1 MSDSEPDTPLDVS
14 STASETP
21 ETPTAEDPDA
31 DYRDEADWGLDDTKA
46 ADEPVERW
54 AVIGGQER
62 RLLVR
67 EATNADVERIK
78 TKLDNRRGGSGG
90 ELEALAEFFREH
102 IEEPA
107 SFATTTA
114 ADVEEMRMGVAEK
127 LLDAIAP
134 DTSGNPLR

>member
-14 STASETP
+14 STASEAP
-21 ETPTAEDPDA
+21 ETPTEDADA
-31 DYRDEADWGLDDTKA
+31 DYRDEAEWGLDDTKA
-46 ADEPVERW
+46 SEEPVERY
-54 AVIGGQER
+54 AVIGGRER

-67 EATNADVERIK
+67 EATNADVDRIK
-78 TKLDNRRGGSGG
+78 TKLDNRRGGG

-114 ADVEEMRMGVAEK
+114 QDVEEMRMGVAEK